1 LRDLVICALS
11 PRMKHPNQIQ
21 YADDMIASVRS
32 GERRLSAAVRTI
44 AVAEVQALKEDKAFR
59 LQVDFA
65 LLGCALHAAGE
76 GVMFKTMVPPK
87 GHVTPSPA
95 DLLNL
100 IAKALVI
107 ASADP
112 GDGRTLDETLNE
124 LAPRV
129 KS

>member
-87 GHVTPSPA
+87 GHVTPGPA